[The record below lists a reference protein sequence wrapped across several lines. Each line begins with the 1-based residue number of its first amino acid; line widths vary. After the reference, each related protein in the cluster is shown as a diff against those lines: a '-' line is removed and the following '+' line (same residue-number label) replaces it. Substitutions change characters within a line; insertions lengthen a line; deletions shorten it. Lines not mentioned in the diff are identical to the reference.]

1 VSLLVVVFVL
11 FQVSATHDLLKPA
24 TVVFVPDA
32 TVEEVA
38 GAEVLLFASME
49 LLVDDDSVGSSAF
62 R

>member
-1 VSLLVVVFVL
+1 
-11 FQVSATHDLLKPA
+11 VSATHDLLKPA
-24 TVVFVPDA
+24 TVVVGPDA

-49 LLVDDDSVGSSAF
+49 VLVDDDSVGSSAF